1 MTEHLDKDTRR
12 EQILDA
18 AAKMFIA
25 QGYENSSVDD
35 IAKLAG
41 LSKGSIYW
49 YFRSKLEILFEL
61 TDRCVE
67 ESQHAIVRMAAADK
81 YGPKAL
87 YLSHRELYELDQ
99 QYPDRNM
106 LFGQLYALA
115 SRYPEIRARLVEYHR
130 RWDSTSAE
138 LIEGAI
144 KNGLLKPVDGKVLGQ
159 AISCLYNGLHLRE
172 QIDPDID
179 FVAVIETA
187 TRLFY
192 DALII
197 HQLETVPAED
207 KV

>member
-1 MTEHLDKDTRR
+1 MTEHLDRDTRR

-81 YGPKAL
+81 YGIEAL
-87 YLSHRELYELDQ
+87 YKSHRELYELDQ
-99 QYPDRNM
+99 QYPDRDM

-115 SRYPEIRARLVEYHR
+115 SRYPEIRERLVEYHR
-130 RWDSTSAE
+130 RWDTTSE
-138 LIEGAI
+138 QLIQRAVE
-144 KNGLLKPVDGKVLGQ
+144 NGLLKPIDGKLLGQ
-159 AISCLYNGLHLRE
+159 AISCLYNGIHLRK

-187 TRLFY
+187 TKLFY
-192 DALII
+192 DALVL
-197 HQLETVPAED
+197 HQLETVSAED
-207 KV
+207 NA

>member
-1 MTEHLDKDTRR
+1 MTEHLDRDTRR

-25 QGYENSSVDD
+25 QGYENSAVDD

-81 YGPKAL
+81 YGIEAL
-87 YLSHRELYELDQ
+87 YKSHRDLYDLDL
-99 QYPDRNM
+99 QYPDRDM
-106 LFGQLYALA
+106 LFGQLYSLA
-115 SRYPEIRARLVEYHR
+115 GRYPEIRDRLVEYHR
-130 RWDSTSAE
+130 RWDNTTAE
-138 LIEGAI
+138 LIQRAVD
-144 KNGLLKPVDGKVLGQ
+144 NGLLKPVDGRLLGQ
-159 AISCLYNGLHLRE
+159 AISCLYNGLHLRK

-187 TRLFY
+187 TKLFY
-192 DALII
+192 DALIVRR
-197 HQLETVPAED
+197 HETVALED
-207 KV
+207 RG

>member
-1 MTEHLDKDTRR
+1 MTEHLDRDTRR

-61 TDRCVE
+61 NDRCVE

-81 YGPKAL
+81 YGIEAL
-87 YLSHRELYELDQ
+87 YKSHRELYELDQ
-99 QYPDRNM
+99 QYPDRDM

-115 SRYPEIRARLVEYHR
+115 SRYPEIRERLVEYHR
-130 RWDSTSAE
+130 RWDTTSE
-138 LIEGAI
+138 QLIQRAVE
-144 KNGLLKPVDGKVLGQ
+144 NGLLKPIDGKLLGQ
-159 AISCLYNGLHLRE
+159 AISCLYNGIHLRK

-187 TRLFY
+187 TKLFY
-192 DALII
+192 DALVL
-197 HQLETVPAED
+197 HQLETVSAED
-207 KV
+207 NA